1 MKSRKKSRMIAKEEN
16 EEKEKENDDE
26 EGTLPT
32 SFLFPERKY

>member
-1 MKSRKKSRMIAKEEN
+1 MIAKEEN
-16 EEKEKENDDE
+16 EEKKEKENDDE

>member
-1 MKSRKKSRMIAKEEN
+1 MKSRKKSRMIAK